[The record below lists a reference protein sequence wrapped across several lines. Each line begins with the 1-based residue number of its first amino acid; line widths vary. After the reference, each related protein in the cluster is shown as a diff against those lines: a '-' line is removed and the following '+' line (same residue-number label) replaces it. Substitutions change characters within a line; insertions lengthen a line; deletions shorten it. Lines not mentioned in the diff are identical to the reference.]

1 MGEESSKRS
10 YKNGRIYCI
19 RNYVDN
25 DLYVGCSTQPLSKRM
40 EKHRSNMKND
50 RDKNTRLYTKMNEL
64 GVENFYIELVEEY
77 PCKNIEQLRAR
88 EGEWIRKIGTLNKRI
103 EDRTLQE
110 WKEDN
115 AEKMR
120 EYHKQYREEHGE
132 TLREHHRQ
140 YWNEKKD
147 GINERRHENY
157 SNNKEIFKEQ
167 REKHRERRR
176 EKVECECGSS
186 VCRSDLSTHRRS
198 KKHQEFINNQD

>member
-40 EKHRSNMKND
+40 EKHRSSMKND

-140 YWNEKKD
+140 YWNEKRMALMKD
-147 GINERRHENY
+147 AVKIIAIIKRYLKN
-157 SNNKEIFKEQ
+157 S
-167 REKHRERRR
+167 EKNT
-176 EKVECECGSS
+176 EKGGV
-186 VCRSDLSTHRRS
+186 
-198 KKHQEFINNQD
+198 KKLNANAVLVFVGQI